1 VGADA
6 KGVCAALASWWRRDP
21 SATARL
27 ADSLL
32 TPWQSDTALAACV
45 LVARQEHGLRR
56 DSAAAPDTSALGLG
70 AGTTLA
76 RATGKGWVELVRY
89 MADGPDG
96 SSSAFQRG
104 TVRCAV
110 EQRWDGG
117 DDSDPAYVPEDWY
130 EERTICWAAPGGVAV
145 SDTAP

>member
-1 VGADA
+1 VADR
-6 KGVCAALASWWRRDP
+6 WRREP
-21 SATARL
+21 TATARL
-27 ADSLL
+27 TDSLL

-45 LVARQEHGLRR
+45 VVARQEHTPKSEGDGTR
-56 DSAAAPDTSALGLG
+56 DSAAASLGSG
-70 AGTTLA
+70 ATLV
-76 RATGKGWVELVRY
+76 RATGKGWIELVRY

-104 TVRCAV
+104 AVRCAV

-117 DDSDPAYVPEDWY
+117 DDSDPAYVAEDWY